1 MDVRYRLIIFLMMI
15 FYLKVADGEEVA
27 SLYTPVPSSRKPA
40 GLYELISLKN
50 NNTNQYLSFTYR
62 KSRFT
67 SHCRQTWKSFNFAR
81 FFSLNI
87 VNFLHLFC
95 LKFSVF

>member
-40 GLYELISLKN
+40 GLYELI
-50 NNTNQYLSFTYR
+50 
-62 KSRFT
+62 
-67 SHCRQTWKSFNFAR
+67 
-81 FFSLNI
+81 I
-87 VNFLHLFC
+87 
-95 LKFSVF
+95 